1 MLRWL
6 DPMKTR
12 NTLPIWLLLA
22 SIPAIGQVPSDPARW
37 ERDLE
42 KVRRELETERELLKA
57 DAARKQSWESASRQ
71 RLADMREQSR
81 RAARESDSLRALIRK
96 WEDDAS
102 LAVDQRTLAER
113 SLVGL
118 LEVIAAEVD
127 ASRAMLRDELP
138 SVAEDRSRQLADI
151 SRGLR
156 SGIIAPADG
165 LARALDVLSGLADVS
180 GKAEAVPG
188 VYTRGDNREIP
199 GMFLRVGGLFE
210 AFVSDD
216 DQTAAIRQRTADGS
230 WAWRETLGKPQ
241 VAGIRSG
248 VQVLKAQTTP
258 GFVVLPLG
266 VAAGGTP

>member
-1 MLRWL
+1 
-6 DPMKTR
+6 MKTR
-12 NTLPIWLLLA
+12 TTIPIWLFLA
-22 SIPAIGQVPSDPARW
+22 AVPAFAQVAADPARL

-57 DAARKQSWESASRQ
+57 DAARKQSWEVASRQ

-81 RAARESDSLRALIRK
+81 RAAKESDSLRALIRK

-118 LEVIAAEVD
+118 LEVIATEVD

-138 SVAEDRSRQLADI
+138 SVAEDRGRQLADI

-199 GMFLRVGGLFE
+199 GTFLRVGGLFE
-210 AFVSDD
+210 AFLSDD
-216 DQTAAIRQRTADGS
+216 DQTAAIRQRTSDGT
-230 WAWRETLGKPQ
+230 WTWRETLGKPQ

-248 VQVLKAQTTP
+248 IEVLKAQTPP

>member
-1 MLRWL
+1 
-6 DPMKTR
+6 MKTR
-12 NTLPIWLLLA
+12 ITLPIWLFLA
-22 SIPAIGQVPSDPARW
+22 AVPAFAQVVADPSRL

-42 KVRRELETERELLKA
+42 KVRRELDTERELLKA

-71 RLADMREQSR
+71 RLTDMREQSR
-81 RAARESDSLRALIRK
+81 RAARESDSLRALIRQ
-96 WEDDAS
+96 WEDEAS

-118 LEVIAAEVD
+118 LEVIANEVD

-138 SVAEDRSRQLADI
+138 SIAEDRGRQLSDI

-156 SGIIAPADG
+156 SGIITPADG
-165 LARALDVLSGLADVS
+165 LARALDVLSGLADVAGRS
-180 GKAEAVPG
+180 EAVPG

-199 GMFLRVGGLFE
+199 GMYLRVGGLLE

-216 DQTAAIRQRTADGS
+216 DQTAAIRQRTAEGT
-230 WAWRETLGKPQ
+230 WVWRETLGKPQ

-248 VQVLKAQTTP
+248 IEVLKAQTTP
-258 GFVVLPLG
+258 GFVVLPMG